1 MIQEL
6 QVQKTFYSDYPRTW
20 TNEEWDRYSTV
31 GFEDYW
37 NNSTTA
43 GMRIGDTLVITAT
56 LSEKGNITGQI
67 FTEITSVPTSIN
79 SNGYY
84 EITTKTVSSL
94 IVEKGSN

>member
-1 MIQEL
+1 
-6 QVQKTFYSDYPRTW
+6 
-20 TNEEWDRYSTV
+20 
-31 GFEDYW
+31 
-37 NNSTTA
+37 
-43 GMRIGDTLVITAT
+43 MRIGDTLVITAT